1 MNEPPSIYWEKNT
14 GKNTVE
20 VPFMSKEI
28 MKELYRM
35 LQDHRISRDEA
46 VAKIWLSEFTDHEKI
61 IIAMNI
67 GEYKER
73 TKVRRWFCL
82 KYLNAKYMIKAYTKH
97 K

>member
-1 MNEPPSIYWEKNT
+1 MLNEPPSIYWDKNT

-28 MKELYRM
+28 MKELYIE

-46 VAKIWLSEFTDHEKI
+46 VAKIWLSELTNQEKI
-61 IIAMNI
+61 IVAVNI
-67 GEYKER
+67 GEFKER
-73 TKVRRWFCL
+73 TKVRRWFYL
-82 KYLNAKYMIKAYTKH
+82 KYLKIKQRLKSL